1 MKKRCISLL
10 LVLLMALTLL
20 PTEAL
25 AMLGSSVGSL
35 RDVIQPVTIKKEG
48 VEDGSQLYSM
58 RMNNGKLVM
67 SIATSGPPYGKVGN
81 DLRPGLYRPHGF
93 HPQGRL

>member
-25 AMLGSSVGSL
+25 AMLGGRVTSL
-35 RDVIQPVTIKKEG
+35 REMIQPVTIKKEG

-67 SIATSGPPYGKVGN
+67 SIVTSGPIWE
-81 DLRPGLYRPHGF
+81 RR
-93 HPQGRL
+93 